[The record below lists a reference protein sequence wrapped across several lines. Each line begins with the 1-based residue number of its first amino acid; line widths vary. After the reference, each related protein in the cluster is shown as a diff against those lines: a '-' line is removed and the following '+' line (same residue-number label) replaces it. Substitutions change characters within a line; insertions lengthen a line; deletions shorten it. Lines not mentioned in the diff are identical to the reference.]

1 MDAPFTSKQRV
12 NWDMLDLMGV
22 LHNAAYLL
30 LFERARTELWRSLGA
45 KYGSDGFDWPY
56 LVVRNEVNYR
66 APIESDQLVDVTVG
80 VSKLGR
86 TSITWGKRPSSPLL
100 CPMGKCAF
108 FYGFAI
114 GNLTGRISICS
125 RTSYLCRRGH
135 GWTAS

>member
-30 LFERARTELWRSLGA
+30 LFERARTDLWRSLGA
-45 KYGSDGFDWPY
+45 MYGSEGFDWPY
-56 LVVRNEVNYR
+56 LVVRNEMNYR

-86 TSITWGKRPSSPLL
+86 TSIRFYHQVFRTDGVLSADGSSVI
-100 CPMGKCAF
+100 ARVD
-108 FYGFAI
+108 AE
-114 GNLTGRISICS
+114 TRA
-125 RTSYLCRRGH
+125 
-135 GWTAS
+135 TAV